1 MPKQAKLILVGAGPG
16 DPELITLKALKAI
29 ERTDYI
35 LYDAL
40 VNLKIFNLANRDLND
55 EKLIFVGKRQGESY
69 KQESINQKILK
80 ILKDGHDVMRLKGG
94 DPLVFARGFEE
105 IELVNDHGY
114 DWEIIPGL
122 TSSLG
127 LASMHNITLTLRE
140 KSDSITLA
148 TAHEINSER
157 INIWVQILRSGAA
170 LALYMG
176 ISNIVYL
183 CQEIDKNLKENIPA
197 IVIASG
203 SLLEEKVIFTDVK
216 NLAQDII
223 NHSINSPAM
232 IYLGK
237 NIQSLDKNIKKNLFS
252 NTKSSFI
259 FERSNN
265 HISNNIQ

>member
-16 DPELITLKALKAI
+16 DPELITLKALKAL
-29 ERTDYI
+29 RQADYI
-35 LYDAL
+35 LYDGL
-40 VNLKIFNLANRDLND
+40 VNLKILDMADRDLSD
-55 EKLIFVGKRQGESY
+55 DKLIFVGKKSGESY
-69 KQESINQKILK
+69 KQSQINDLILSLLSK
-80 ILKDGHDVMRLKGG
+80 GHSVLRLKGG
-94 DPLVFARGFEE
+94 DPLIFARASEE
-105 IELVNDHGY
+105 IEIAQKNNFAY
-114 DWEIIPGL
+114 EIIPGL
-122 TSSLG
+122 TSALG
-127 LASMHNITLTLRE
+127 AASIHNIPLTLRN